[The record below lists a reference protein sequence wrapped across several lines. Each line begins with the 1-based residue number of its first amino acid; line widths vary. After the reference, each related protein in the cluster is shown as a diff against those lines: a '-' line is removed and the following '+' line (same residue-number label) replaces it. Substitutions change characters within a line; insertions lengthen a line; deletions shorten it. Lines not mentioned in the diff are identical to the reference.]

1 MTLAKILAY
10 AQSQGST
17 LILSSLLPD
26 GFECWPAESRE
37 TRMERVLAFARE
49 QDEAHSFVALA
60 ETRGYERRGPRGQ
73 IEDVRGHEKRE
84 AEALREHL
92 MRDHDDVAAHQ
103 WAGELDN
110 VDSLDR
116 LHFDS
121 HDRSWA
127 PQYHEY
133 QSPAHLADY
142 RTDDYRTGLSRVLVL
157 AGESQVKGF
166 ERTVRGKEEFVRP
179 HASMEHGWAHPEAV
193 GGHKITGVFTHPKTG
208 NALYDL
214 GNGLHAEGV
223 PGKGGQF
230 KAGAVMKSNQG
241 LQKEAL
247 AQKGWKLQ
255 RPPKPGTAGVAKP
268 GAGKPAGASALE
280 KVTGKP
286 QPGRTL
292 KLKPPSKAGAAK
304 KAQHG
309 LADQQRDYMQR
320 AGYKVNPHDWQQ
332 DWVPPH
338 EDKIHFAGDQIRDWK
353 DLNKPGRPLGQAT
366 GKADDPID
374 VKGDIKE
381 ALRQLAA
388 GKHVRLNRPTE
399 LTLLMQEIQRHAAE
413 SEAAGKDE
421 KPDWDFGRL
430 SVKGTNLFA
439 AQSKGIR
446 RINMPQF
453 SGLAE
458 PGTHAAQVAG
468 GPGKFADLTDEF
480 EQHLKDHGVKVEH
493 TTVPAGHLRA
503 TQSEL
508 VGSKVAGFAN
518 AFLHGNPKAVNAMK
532 EPIMVTKDGYVI
544 DGHHRWG
551 ANMLVDA
558 VDGRLNSDTPMN
570 VRKVDME
577 IGSMIP
583 LANEW
588 ARQVGIASAA
598 AKAGDTGAALKK

>member
-1 MTLAKILAY
+1 MSLDRILAY

-26 GFECWPAESRE
+26 GFTSEPAEDRE
-37 TRMERVLAFARE
+37 TRMARVLAFAQG
-49 QDEAHSFVALA
+49 QDM
-60 ETRGYERRGPRGQ
+60 
-73 IEDVRGHEKRE
+73 D
-84 AEALREHL
+84 
-92 MRDHDDVAAHQ
+92 M
-103 WAGELDN
+103 
-110 VDSLDR
+110 
-116 LHFDS
+116 
-121 HDRSWA
+121 
-127 PQYHEY
+127 
-133 QSPAHLADY
+133 
-142 RTDDYRTGLSRVLVL
+142 LSL

-166 ERTVRGKEEFVRP
+166 ERVVRGKEEFVRP
-179 HASMEHGWAHPEAV
+179 HASMEHGWSHPDAV
-193 GGHKITGVFTHPKTG
+193 GGHKVTGVYTHPKTG

-241 LQKEAL
+241 LQREAL
-247 AQKGWKLQ
+247 QQKGWKFQ
-255 RPPKPGTAGVAKP
+255 RPPKPAA
-268 GAGKPAGASALE
+268 GAGKPGEAAPAPAAGTRNMGAREFGRLASTPSEVQLREMHGKGPGSLAKIQQAAGKKPGQAS
-280 KVTGKP
+280 KVSVK
-286 QPGRTL
+286 
-292 KLKPPSKAGAAK
+292 AK
-304 KAQHG
+304 KIQSG
-309 LADQQRDYMQR
+309 LAQAQQDYMSR
-320 AGYKVNPHDWQQ
+320 AGYKVNPHDWEQ

-338 EDKIHFAGDQIRDWK
+338 EDRIHPDYGEISHDVK
-353 DLNKPGRPLGQAT
+353 DIGQAGRPVGVAEGT
-366 GKADDPID
+366 AKDPID
-374 VKGDIKE
+374 VKGNVQE
-381 ALRQLAA
+381 ALRQLAQ

-399 LTLLMQEIQRHAAE
+399 LTLLMQAIQRHAAE
-413 SEAAGKDE
+413 TEAAGKDD

-439 AQSKGIR
+439 AQNKGIR

-468 GPGKFADLTDEF
+468 GAGKFADLTDEF
-480 EQHLKDHGVKVEH
+480 EQHLKDRGINVTRE
-493 TTVPAGHLRA
+493 TMPAAHLKA

-508 VGSKVAGFAN
+508 VGAKVAGFAN
-518 AFLHGNPKAVNAMK
+518 AFLHNNPKAVAAMK

-558 VDGRLNSDTPMN
+558 VDGRLASDTPMN

-577 IGSMIP
+577 IGAMIP
-583 LANEW
+583 YANAW
-588 ARQVGIASAA
+588 AHQVGIASAA